1 MSKDKSEDEAR
12 NFENG
17 LTEDDED
24 ELGSSSLGRVWFSN
38 QTQTRRHCVISLI
51 KITRS
56 DRFIAHIYC
65 K

>member
-24 ELGSSSLGRVWFSN
+24 EFDPRFRSSSVS
-38 QTQTRRHCVISLI
+38 S
-51 KITRS
+51 S
-56 DRFIAHIYC
+56 S
-65 K
+65 